1 MTYKLAYAHAMKSQD
16 MADDIDD
23 LLREVEE
30 KYLPKQSTAA
40 ASLNTSNTPN
50 QNQQHQ
56 YRYATTSAPAGF
68 SQQQRDKKMMD
79 ESFMKKTDIPSIVT
93 KTTTRAHSSDIV

>member
-1 MTYKLAYAHAMKSQD
+1 MTYKLAYVHAMKSQD

-40 ASLNTSNTPN
+40 ASLNTSIPN
-50 QNQQHQ
+50 QNHQ
-56 YRYATTSAPAGF
+56 YRYATTSAPPGY
-68 SQQQRDKKMMD
+68 SQQPRDKKIIQD
-79 ESFMKKTDIPSIVT
+79 ESSMKKPDIPSIVT